1 MAESYTRTNGGGAP
15 APDVSLAME
24 LLARLLPGADVELLV
39 SALLAERGR
48 PLRDASSPTEPN
60 SELSPAERELHRVR
74 TLFRLGDAARAMQH
88 AMNNPL
94 TALLAEAQLLQLEPL
109 AEEYQLALARMV
121 ELARRV
127 VTVTRRLDAQPAS
140 RVR

>member
-15 APDVSLAME
+15 DVSLATD
-24 LLARLLPGADVELLV
+24 LLARLLPGADVGLLV
-39 SALLAERGR
+39 SALLAEHGG
-48 PLRDASSPTEPN
+48 PLRDASSPMEPN
-60 SELSPAERELHRVR
+60 AELPPAERELLRVR
-74 TLFRLGDAARAMQH
+74 TLFRLGEAARRMQH

-109 AEEYQLALARMV
+109 ADEYQLALARMV

-127 VTVTRRLDAQPAS
+127 ATVTRRLDAQPAT
-140 RVR
+140 RIG